1 LFTAPS
7 TAGHLLKLM
16 TTRNTLTLALAHH
29 IADTLSYKG
38 EFLFDTTRP
47 DGTPRN
53 LLDNQRI
60 TELGWQAQTPLAEGL
75 EITYNWVSERNHGFR
90 S

>member
-1 LFTAPS
+1 
-7 TAGHLLKLM
+7 M